1 VEKNED
7 GPLASSHR
15 LTRGLAFSV
24 GSCQPSNCSQ
34 CIGVE
39 SVLEGERL
47 TSSVVLYSSDILGTT
62 KAVVGCAQPIPVS
75 DSDVLMLIEP
85 ANEEGPDSPSQGRPA
100 RLSWRLNSE
109 ARTLDERSD

>member
-7 GPLASSHR
+7 GPLARSHR
-15 LTRGLAFSV
+15 LTRGPHFSV
-24 GSCQPSNCSQ
+24 GSCQPLNLSQ

-39 SVLEGERL
+39 SVLEGENL
-47 TSSVVLYSSDILGTT
+47 TRSVVLYSGDTPGTT
-62 KAVVGCAQPIPVS
+62 NVVVGCAQPIPVS

-85 ANEEGPDSPSQGRPA
+85 ANEERPDSPFQGRPA

-109 ARTLDERSD
+109 AQTLNERSD